1 MYSGSEP
8 RSSDTDT
15 SKIIW
20 LRLPYAGHIGESI
33 VNRLVRKLTRCFREP
48 VRFKILYRTKK
59 LSSFCSKKDPTSL
72 CLKSHVIYKLTCP
85 DCNAEHIGKTDR
97 CLRVRLEEHSSDHNS
112 AMFEHLHGCKAFKPL
127 FSLNILPEVHS
138 PELHCASLLRTICCN
153 ISARCESAHVQGAK
167 GFL

>member
-8 RSSDTDT
+8 RSSNTDT

-48 VRFKILYRTKK
+48 ARFKILYRTKK
-59 LSSFCSKKDPTSL
+59 LSSFCSNKDPTPL

-85 DCNAEHIGKTDR
+85 DCNGEHIGKTDR

-112 AMFEHLHGCKAFKPL
+112 A
-127 FSLNILPEVHS
+127 LNILPEVHS
-138 PELHCASLLRTICCN
+138 PELHCTSLLRTICCV
-153 ISARCESAHVQGAK
+153 ISARCERAHVQGAI